1 MSAQDDVRT
10 ASDQFYAALNSMV
23 NGDARP
29 MADIWSHADT
39 VTTMHPIGGRQVG
52 WADVKASWAGVAD
65 LSTRGSVALTDQQ
78 IRVMGDVAYE
88 VGVEHVDMTLAGD
101 RFQGEFA
108 SPISTT
114 GSRANGTSFTTTPTR
129 VPRCRTSCAERR
141 LRDPEIG
148 RKEGF
153 RFG

>member
-52 WADVKASWAGVAD
+52 WADVKTSWAGVAD

-101 RFQGEFA
+101 RFQGEVRVTNIYHRKQGEWHLIHHHSDT
-108 SPISTT
+108 SPAMQDLLR
-114 GSRANGTSFTTTPTR
+114 RAQ
-129 VPRCRTSCAERR
+129 AA
-141 LRDPEIG
+141 
-148 RKEGF
+148 
-153 RFG
+153 